1 LPWVQE
7 ARTAID
13 GRDLGILFALTSG
26 SHYVPDFV
34 TPPPTTPFP
43 ELEEELELGAGT
55 PVERV
60 RIELDKLVDAI
71 DGQVPERVRL
81 MAEDPAAWLPRLG
94 EQVRGDRKLAG
105 EENWPRIRALLEGD
119 VLYRARQLALGG

>member
-1 LPWVQE
+1 MIRVHFTPEDLAEIRFAFSPTWELVMSAMKALKNPAKHALHLPWVQE

-43 ELEEELELGAGT
+43 
-55 PVERV
+55 
-60 RIELDKLVDAI
+60 
-71 DGQVPERVRL
+71 
-81 MAEDPAAWLPRLG
+81 
-94 EQVRGDRKLAG
+94 
-105 EENWPRIRALLEGD
+105 
-119 VLYRARQLALGG
+119 